1 MNNVFKAIGLGLTIL
16 VSVFILANAYK
27 YKFKQNETITVTG
40 LAEKDFE
47 SDQIIWTGSYSR
59 KTLELK
65 EAYSLLKQDEKNLK
79 NYFTT
84 KGINANEII
93 FSAVSIEKEYE
104 SRYYPERNVTANVF
118 TGYKLTQNVTIDS
131 KDVEMVEKTSREVTE
146 LIEQG
151 IEFNS
156 SSPSYYF
163 SKLSE
168 LKIDLLAKASA
179 DAKLRAETI
188 AKNSG
193 SGLGDIKNASMG
205 IFQITGKNSDE
216 EFSYGG
222 VFNTTSRVKTAS
234 ITIKIEYAVD

>member
-16 VSVFILANAYK
+16 LSVFILANAYK

-59 KTLELK
+59 KTLDLK

-79 NYFTT
+79 NYFTA
-84 KGINANEII
+84 KGINTNEII

-104 SRYYPERNVTANVF
+104 SRYYPERNVTTNIF

-131 KDVEMVEKTSREVTE
+131 KDMEKVEKTSREVTE
-146 LIEQG
+146 LIEEG

-234 ITIKIEYAVD
+234 ITIKIDYAVD

>member
-118 TGYKLTQNVTIDS
+118 TSYKLTQNVTIDS
-131 KDVEMVEKTSREVTE
+131 KDMEKVEKTSREVTE

-205 IFQITGKNSDE
+205 IFQITGKNSNE

-222 VFNTTSRVKTAS
+222 VFNTTSRIKTAS
-234 ITIKIEYAVD
+234 ITIKIDYAVD

>member
-1 MNNVFKAIGLGLTIL
+1 MNNAFKAIGLGLTIL

-131 KDVEMVEKTSREVTE
+131 KDMEKVEKTSREVTE

-205 IFQITGKNSDE
+205 IFQITGKNSNE

-234 ITIKIEYAVD
+234 ITIKIDYAVD

>member
-16 VSVFILANAYK
+16 LSVFILANAYK

-59 KTLELK
+59 KTLDLK

-79 NYFTT
+79 NYFTA
-84 KGINANEII
+84 KGINTNEII

-104 SRYYPERNVTANVF
+104 SRYYPERNVTTNIF

-131 KDVEMVEKTSREVTE
+131 KDMEKVEKTSRDVTE

-234 ITIKIEYAVD
+234 ITIKIDYAVD

>member
-1 MNNVFKAIGLGLTIL
+1 MNNVLKAIGLGLTIL
-16 VSVFILANAYK
+16 LSVFILANAYK

-59 KTLELK
+59 KTLDLK

-79 NYFTT
+79 NYFTA
-84 KGINANEII
+84 KGINTNEII

-104 SRYYPERNVTANVF
+104 SRYYPERNVTTNIF

-131 KDVEMVEKTSREVTE
+131 KDMEKVEKTSREVTE

-234 ITIKIEYAVD
+234 ITIKIDYAVD

>member
-16 VSVFILANAYK
+16 ISVFILANAYK

-59 KTLELK
+59 KTLDLK

-79 NYFTT
+79 NYFTA
-84 KGINANEII
+84 KGINTNEII

-104 SRYYPERNVTANVF
+104 SRYYPERNVTTNIF

-131 KDVEMVEKTSREVTE
+131 KDMEKVEKTSREVTE

-234 ITIKIEYAVD
+234 ITIKIDYAVD

>member
-16 VSVFILANAYK
+16 LSVFILANAYK

-59 KTLELK
+59 KTLDLK

-79 NYFTT
+79 NYFTA
-84 KGINANEII
+84 KGINTNEII

-104 SRYYPERNVTANVF
+104 SRYYPERNVTTNIF

-131 KDVEMVEKTSREVTE
+131 KDMEKVEKTSREVTE

-234 ITIKIEYAVD
+234 ITIKIDYAVD

>member
-131 KDVEMVEKTSREVTE
+131 KDMEKVEKTSREVTE

-205 IFQITGKNSDE
+205 IFQITGKNSNE

-234 ITIKIEYAVD
+234 ITIKIDYAVD

>member
-118 TGYKLTQNVTIDS
+118 TSYKLTQNVTIDS
-131 KDVEMVEKTSREVTE
+131 KDMEKVEKTSREVTE

-168 LKIDLLAKASA
+168 LKIDL
-179 DAKLRAETI
+179 
-188 AKNSG
+188 
-193 SGLGDIKNASMG
+193 
-205 IFQITGKNSDE
+205 
-216 EFSYGG
+216 
-222 VFNTTSRVKTAS
+222 
-234 ITIKIEYAVD
+234 